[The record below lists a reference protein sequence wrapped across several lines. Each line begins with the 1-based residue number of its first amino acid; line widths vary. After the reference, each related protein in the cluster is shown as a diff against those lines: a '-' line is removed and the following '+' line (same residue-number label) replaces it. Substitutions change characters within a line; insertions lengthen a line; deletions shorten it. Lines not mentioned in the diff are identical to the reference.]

1 MRWVISMK
9 IVNRNIFIDFDGTL
23 VDIAPRHYRVYK
35 KCVEKMGG
43 TPLDRKKY
51 WELKRDNISWNELL
65 LISGLE
71 VNNRDDYLKLFIDRI
86 ELLEELYRDEL
97 FVDSLSTLKKLS
109 SNGNKLYLLSLR
121 RNSDALD
128 KQIEKLGIGRFF
140 EKILSGHSDT
150 KEGTLLKKADIIKQ
164 TIDNP
169 EDSIIVGDTEAD
181 VAAAQQLNATS
192 IALLS
197 GIRSKEFL
205 KSMEPDYLVDG
216 IGDVANINL

>member
-86 ELLEELYRDEL
+86 ESLEELYRDEL

-197 GIRSKEFL
+197 GIRSKKFL
-205 KSMEPDYLVDG
+205 KSMEPDYLVAG
-216 IGDVANINL
+216 IGDIANINF

>member
-1 MRWVISMK
+1 MK
-9 IVNRNIFIDFDGTL
+9 IANRNIFIDFDGTL

-65 LISGLE
+65 PMSGLE

-150 KEGTLLKKADIIKQ
+150 KEGTLLKKADIVKQ
-164 TIDNP
+164 AIDNP
-169 EDSIIVGDTEAD
+169 EDSIIIGDTEAD

-216 IGDVANINL
+216 IGDVSNINL

>member
-1 MRWVISMK
+1 MISMK
-9 IVNRNIFIDFDGTL
+9 IANRNIFIDFDGTL

-65 LISGLE
+65 PMSGLE

-150 KEGTLLKKADIIKQ
+150 KEGTLLKKADIVKQ
-164 TIDNP
+164 AIDNP
-169 EDSIIVGDTEAD
+169 EDSIIIGDTEAD

-216 IGDVANINL
+216 IGDVSNINL

>member
-1 MRWVISMK
+1 MK

-65 LISGLE
+65 LMSGLE

-181 VAAAQQLNATS
+181 VAAAQQLNATG

>member
-1 MRWVISMK
+1 MK

-23 VDIAPRHYRVYK
+23 VDIAPRHYRVYR

-71 VNNRDDYLKLFIDRI
+71 INNRDDYLELFIDRI
-86 ELLEELYRDEL
+86 ESLEELYRDEL
-97 FVDSLSTLKKLS
+97 FVDSLSALKKLS
-109 SNGNKLYLLSLR
+109 SNDNKLYLLSLR

-128 KQIEKLGIGRFF
+128 KQIEKLGIECFF
-140 EKILSGHSDT
+140 EEILSGHSDT

-197 GIRSKEFL
+197 GIRSKKFL
-205 KSMEPDYLVDG
+205 KSMEPDYLVDS

>member
-1 MRWVISMK
+1 MISMK

-23 VDIAPRHYRVYK
+23 VDIAPRHYRVYR

-71 VNNRDDYLKLFIDRI
+71 INNRDDYLELFIDRI
-86 ELLEELYRDEL
+86 ESLEELYRDEL
-97 FVDSLSTLKKLS
+97 FVDSLSALKKLS
-109 SNGNKLYLLSLR
+109 SNDNKLYLLSLR

-128 KQIEKLGIGRFF
+128 KQIEKLGIECFF
-140 EKILSGHSDT
+140 EEILSGHSDT

-197 GIRSKEFL
+197 GIRSKKFL

>member
-1 MRWVISMK
+1 MK

-65 LISGLE
+65 LMSGLE
-71 VNNRDDYLKLFIDRI
+71 VNNRDDYLELFIDRI
-86 ELLEELYRDEL
+86 ESLEELYRDEL

-181 VAAAQQLNATS
+181 VSAAQQLNATS

-205 KSMEPDYLVDG
+205 KSMEPDYLVAG

>member
-1 MRWVISMK
+1 MK

-65 LISGLE
+65 LMSGLE
-71 VNNRDDYLKLFIDRI
+71 VNNRDDYLELFIDRI
-86 ELLEELYRDEL
+86 ESLEELYRDEL

-181 VAAAQQLNATS
+181 IAAAQQLNATS

>member
-1 MRWVISMK
+1 MISMK

-71 VNNRDDYLKLFIDRI
+71 INNRDDYLELFIDRI
-86 ELLEELYRDEL
+86 ESLEELYRDEL
-97 FVDSLSTLKKLS
+97 FVDSLSALKKLS
-109 SNGNKLYLLSLR
+109 SNDNKLYLLSLR

-128 KQIEKLGIGRFF
+128 KQIEKLGIECFF
-140 EKILSGHSDT
+140 EEILSGHSDT

-197 GIRSKEFL
+197 GIRSKKFL

>member
-1 MRWVISMK
+1 MISMK

-23 VDIAPRHYRVYK
+23 VDIAPRHYRVYR

-71 VNNRDDYLKLFIDRI
+71 INNRDDYLELFIDRI
-86 ELLEELYRDEL
+86 ESLEELYRDEL
-97 FVDSLSTLKKLS
+97 FVDSLSALKKLS
-109 SNGNKLYLLSLR
+109 SNDNKLYLLSLR

-128 KQIEKLGIGRFF
+128 KQIEKLGIECFF
-140 EKILSGHSDT
+140 EEILSGHSDT

-197 GIRSKEFL
+197 GIRSKKFL
-205 KSMEPDYLVDG
+205 KSMEPDYLVDS

>member
-1 MRWVISMK
+1 MK

-23 VDIAPRHYRVYK
+23 VDIAPRHYRVYR

-71 VNNRDDYLKLFIDRI
+71 INNKDDYLELFIDRI
-86 ELLEELYRDEL
+86 ESLEELYRDEL
-97 FVDSLSTLKKLS
+97 FVDSLSALKKLS
-109 SNGNKLYLLSLR
+109 SNDNKLYLLSLR

-128 KQIEKLGIGRFF
+128 KQIEKLGIECFF
-140 EKILSGHSDT
+140 EEILSGHSDT

-169 EDSIIVGDTEAD
+169 KDSIIVGDTEAD

-197 GIRSKEFL
+197 GIRSKKFL

>member
-1 MRWVISMK
+1 MK
-9 IVNRNIFIDFDGTL
+9 IANRNIFIDFDGTL

-43 TPLDRKKY
+43 TPLDQKKY
-51 WELKRDNISWNELL
+51 WELKRDNISWDELL
-65 LISGLE
+65 SMSGLE
-71 VNNRDDYLKLFIDRI
+71 ASKKGDYLKLFIDRI
-86 ELLEELYRDEL
+86 ESLEELYRDEL
-97 FVDSLSTLKKLS
+97 FVDSLSALKKLS
-109 SNGNKLYLLSLR
+109 SNDNKLYLLSLR

-128 KQIEKLGIGRFF
+128 KQIEKLGIGCFF

-169 EDSIIVGDTEAD
+169 GDSIIIGDTEAD

-216 IGDVANINL
+216 IGDVTNINF

>member
-1 MRWVISMK
+1 MK
-9 IVNRNIFIDFDGTL
+9 IANRNIFIDFDGTL
-23 VDIAPRHYRVYK
+23 VDITPRHYRVYK

-43 TPLDRKKY
+43 TPLDQKKY
-51 WELKRDNISWNELL
+51 WELKRDNISWDELL
-65 LISGLE
+65 SMSGLE
-71 VNNRDDYLKLFIDRI
+71 ASKKGDYLKLFIDRI
-86 ELLEELYRDEL
+86 ESLEELYRDEL
-97 FVDSLSTLKKLS
+97 FVDSLSALKKLS
-109 SNGNKLYLLSLR
+109 SNDNKLYLLSLR

-128 KQIEKLGIGRFF
+128 KQIEKLGIGCFF

-169 EDSIIVGDTEAD
+169 GDSIIIGDTEAD
-181 VAAAQQLNATS
+181 VSAAQQLNATS

-216 IGDVANINL
+216 IGDVTNINF

>member
-1 MRWVISMK
+1 MK
-9 IVNRNIFIDFDGTL
+9 IANRNIFIDFDGTL

-65 LISGLE
+65 PMSGLE
-71 VNNRDDYLKLFIDRI
+71 VDNRDDYLKLFIDRI

-97 FVDSLSTLKKLS
+97 FADSLSMLKKLS

-128 KQIEKLGIGRFF
+128 KQIEKLGIGCFF
-140 EKILSGHSDT
+140 EKILSGHSYT

-205 KSMEPDYLVDG
+205 KSIEPDYLVDG

>member
-1 MRWVISMK
+1 MISMK
-9 IVNRNIFIDFDGTL
+9 IANRNIFIDFDGTL

-35 KCVEKMGG
+35 ECVEKMGG
-43 TPLDRKKY
+43 TPLDQKKY

-65 LISGLE
+65 SMSGLE

-86 ELLEELYRDEL
+86 ESLEELYRDEL

-121 RNSDALD
+121 RNSDALN

>member
-1 MRWVISMK
+1 MK
-9 IVNRNIFIDFDGTL
+9 IANRNIFIDFDGTL

-35 KCVEKMGG
+35 KCVKKMGG

-71 VNNRDDYLKLFIDRI
+71 VNNRDDYLELFIDRI
-86 ELLEELYRDEL
+86 ESLEELYRDEL
-97 FVDSLSTLKKLS
+97 FVDSLSALKKLS
-109 SNGNKLYLLSLR
+109 SNDNKLYLLSLR

-128 KQIEKLGIGRFF
+128 KQIEKLGIGCFF
-140 EKILSGHSDT
+140 EK
-150 KEGTLLKKADIIKQ
+150 IKQ

-169 EDSIIVGDTEAD
+169 EDSIVIGDTEAD
-181 VAAAQQLNATS
+181 VSAAQQLNATS

-216 IGDVANINL
+216 IGDVANINF

>member
-1 MRWVISMK
+1 MK

-71 VNNRDDYLKLFIDRI
+71 VNNRDDYLELFIDRI
-86 ELLEELYRDEL
+86 ESLEELYRDEL
-97 FVDSLSTLKKLS
+97 FVDSLSALKKLS
-109 SNGNKLYLLSLR
+109 SNDNKLYLLSLR

-128 KQIEKLGIGRFF
+128 KQIEKLGIECFF
-140 EKILSGHSDT
+140 EEILSGHSDT

-197 GIRSKEFL
+197 GIRSKKFL
-205 KSMEPDYLVDG
+205 KSMESDYLVDG

>member
-1 MRWVISMK
+1 MK
-9 IVNRNIFIDFDGTL
+9 IANRNIFIDFDGTL

-43 TPLDRKKY
+43 TPLDQKKY

-86 ELLEELYRDEL
+86 ESLEELYRDEL

-181 VAAAQQLNATS
+181 VAAAQQLNATG